1 MFPVGPGWNKSV
13 HFGFLKE
20 LNVLRQ
26 FVCPG
31 MPDELVSSN
40 CVKVSSTQGSNRAV
54 HGGHI
59 RLPNKGRATGAYI
72 KTFLMLA
79 LY

>member
-40 CVKVSSTQGSNRAV
+40 CVKVSST
-54 HGGHI
+54 
-59 RLPNKGRATGAYI
+59 
-72 KTFLMLA
+72 
-79 LY
+79 